1 MQLKDLP
8 DWSKR
13 FGSLELSDSIVLRSA
28 ESSPLGHFAM
38 LVIESKGVQTL
49 TLLEVGSGNIRKVLS
64 VLKVHIGRP
73 LHEIAQLEIGV

>member
-13 FGSLELSDSIVLRSA
+13 FGALEQSDRVVLKSA

-38 LVIESKGVQTL
+38 LVIETNGVQKL
-49 TLLEVGSGNIRKVLS
+49 TLLEVGSGKIKKVLA
-64 VLKVHIGRP
+64 VLKAHIGRP
-73 LHEIAQLEIGV
+73 IDEIAQLEIID